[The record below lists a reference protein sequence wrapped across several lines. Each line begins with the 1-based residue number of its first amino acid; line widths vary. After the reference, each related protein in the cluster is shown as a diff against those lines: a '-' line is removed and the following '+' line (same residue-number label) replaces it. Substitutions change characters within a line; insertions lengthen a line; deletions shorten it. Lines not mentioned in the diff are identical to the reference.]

1 MLHEKRFGAAV
12 KGLLCLPALL
22 TALSG
27 AAASSD
33 ASASS
38 LAATDGAAPASSI
51 GAPDSVAP
59 ASTEMAA
66 AGWRSAPQN
75 IVAGVEIMAG
85 TAVMPAPR
93 RQGALFRVSGRGQTS
108 YLFGTIH
115 VGAQSFYPLAPE
127 ISLALADA
135 NQLVLE
141 LDTRSDDAF
150 QQALAA
156 HATYRPGEQLRDHL
170 SSATLARLTAA
181 LHALGIPL
189 SSVSHLKPW
198 LIANLLMGL
207 ELERS
212 GFQRLHGNES
222 FLLAQAQARGTAVAE
237 LESADYQL
245 ALFNTLD
252 RADSERYL
260 QESLNDL
267 ESGTSF
273 RKAKATIDAW
283 NSGDH
288 AALDAL
294 VPDAVG
300 GGTVMAEFTRR
311 MLLGKRNPEMAA
323 GIERIMQQGK
333 KAFVG
338 VGVLHLLGDDG
349 VPRLLAQRGY
359 QVERLY

>member
-1 MLHEKRFGAAV
+1 MKR
-12 KGLLCLPALL
+12 LLWIPALVAMCAHASESGMSTS
-22 TALSG
+22 TALPSVAG
-27 AAASSD
+27 TGVAVPVAAA
-33 ASASS
+33 A
-38 LAATDGAAPASSI
+38 I
-51 GAPDSVAP
+51 
-59 ASTEMAA
+59 
-66 AGWRSAPQN
+66 
-75 IVAGVEIMAG
+75 
-85 TAVMPAPR
+85 PR
-93 RQGALFRVSGRGQTS
+93 RQGALFKVSRHGQTS

-127 ISLALADA
+127 VSHALANT

-141 LDTRSDDAF
+141 LDTRSNDAF
-150 QQALAA
+150 QHALAA
-156 HATYRPGEQLRDHL
+156 HATYKQGEHIREHL
-170 SSATLARLTAA
+170 STATLSRLTTA

-189 SSVSHLKPW
+189 SSVAHLKPW
-198 LIANLLMGL
+198 LIANLLLGM

-212 GFQRLHGNES
+212 GFQRHNGNES
-222 FLLAQAQARGTAVAE
+222 FLLAHAQARGTAVSE

-245 ALFNTLD
+245 ALFNTLNG
-252 RADSERYL
+252 ADSERYL

-294 VPDAVG
+294 VPDAVQG
-300 GGTVMAEFTRR
+300 ATVMAEFTRR

-338 VGVLHLLGDDG
+338 VGVLHLLGDEG